1 MRIAV
6 FRVGVAAV
14 LLTIGYMAGRIDSAV
29 PVVQAAAQTGRV
41 FELRT
46 YTTNDGKMPA
56 LQARFRDH
64 TIKFF
69 DKYNMKSIGYWTP
82 MDGPTAQNTL
92 IYIIAHESRDAA
104 KASWASFNADPDW
117 VKVRN
122 DSQAAGTILAKPPD
136 SVFLTP
142 TDYSPLK

>member
-6 FRVGVAAV
+6 FRVGVAAA
-14 LLTIGYMAGRIDSAV
+14 LLTVGYMAGRFDGAV
-29 PVVQAAAQTGRV
+29 PIAQAAQTGRV

-46 YTTNDGKMPA
+46 YTTNEGKLPA
-56 LQARFRDH
+56 LNARFRDH
-64 TIKFF
+64 TMKFF
-69 DKYNMKSIGYWTP
+69 DKYNMKNIGYWTP

-92 IYIIAHESRDAA
+92 VYIIAHESRDAA

>member
-1 MRIAV
+1 M
-6 FRVGVAAV
+6 GVAAA
-14 LLTIGYMAGRIDSAV
+14 LLTMGYMAGRFDAAV
-29 PVVQAAAQTGRV
+29 PVAQAAQTGRV

-82 MDGPTAQNTL
+82 MDGPAAQNTL

-104 KASWASFNADPDW
+104 KASWAAFNADPDW

-136 SVFLTP
+136 SVFMTP